1 MKYSFVLPAYKATF
15 LGEAIDSI
23 LNQTYTEFELIIVND
38 ASPEDLDTIVNK
50 YQDER
55 IRYYV
60 NEKNIGG
67 NDLVAQWNHCVN
79 YATGDYLIL
88 ASDDDVYHPCYLAKI
103 DELVNKY
110 PKVNVFRPRIQI
122 IDANGCFK
130 KTEAFMREHTNPIEF
145 IYLYGTHIMGGIAY
159 YTIKRKALLNLGGW
173 INFPLAWGS
182 DDATIMSLIEDNGI
196 VTTDNILF
204 SFRMSGENITS
215 KKNSPQVL
223 SQKLKAR
230 VCFFEWRDKLLST
243 LSAKDDL
250 ETNYLNWVKTY
261 RDTMLRKNIYELM
274 CDSTLFACFSCM
286 RYILS
291 IPTVTKKWLIAC
303 YTKRI
308 LQTIFL

>member
-1 MKYSFVLPAYKATF
+1 
-15 LGEAIDSI
+15 
-23 LNQTYTEFELIIVND
+23 
-38 ASPEDLDTIVNK
+38 
-50 YQDER
+50 
-55 IRYYV
+55 
-60 NEKNIGG
+60 
-67 NDLVAQWNHCVN
+67 
-79 YATGDYLIL
+79 
-88 ASDDDVYHPCYLAKI
+88 
-103 DELVNKY
+103 
-110 PKVNVFRPRIQI
+110 
-122 IDANGCFK
+122 
-130 KTEAFMREHTNPIEF
+130 MRERSSLIEF
-145 IYLYGTHIMGGIAY
+145 MYLQNSHIMSGVPY
-159 YTIKRKALLNLGGW
+159 YTIRRKALLDIGGW
-173 INFPLAWGS
+173 INYPLAWGS
-182 DDATIMSLIEDNGI
+182 DDATIMSLIKDYGI
-196 VTTDNILF
+196 VATEEILF
-204 SFRMSGENITS
+204 DFRMSGENITS